1 MHCGSISDCNTNH
14 ANEVGWRM
22 FIIYNDDDDDDEK
35 ANLPLFRLGLRGILV
50 FKGMPDRNDAICD
63 HPKNSELE
71 KALARDK
78 YGLEECEK
86 AG

>member
-1 MHCGSISDCNTNH
+1 MHCGSISDSNTNH

-22 FIIYNDDDDDDEK
+22 FIIYNDDDDDEK

-71 KALARDK
+71 KETRDK
-78 YGLEECEK
+78 QD
-86 AG
+86 

>member
-1 MHCGSISDCNTNH
+1 MHCGSISDSNTNH

-22 FIIYNDDDDDDEK
+22 FIIYNDDDDDEK

-63 HPKNSELE
+63 HPKNSELDKE
-71 KALARDK
+71 TRDK
-78 YGLEECEK
+78 QD
-86 AG
+86 